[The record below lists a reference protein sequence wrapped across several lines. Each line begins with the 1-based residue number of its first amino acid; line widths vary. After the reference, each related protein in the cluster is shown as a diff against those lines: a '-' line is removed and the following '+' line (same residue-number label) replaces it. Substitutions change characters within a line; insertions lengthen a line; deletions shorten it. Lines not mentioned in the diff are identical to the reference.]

1 MSSDPRAARVIIAA
15 IGFFLMGKL
24 LVDYFS
30 RPSRLLEHPNPR
42 VPQLNRLRV
51 YTLLIA
57 LGAVALGAVG
67 FRFGLPG
74 TGVLILLGIAVVAV
88 IIYLVCTFWVVA
100 ITGHL

>member
-1 MSSDPRAARVIIAA
+1 MSSDPRGARVIIAA

-24 LVDYFS
+24 LVDYFF

-51 YTLLIA
+51 YTMLATFGA
-57 LGAVALGAVG
+57 LALGAVG

-74 TGVLILLGIAVVAV
+74 TGVLILFGIAVVAA

-100 ITGHL
+100 ITGQV